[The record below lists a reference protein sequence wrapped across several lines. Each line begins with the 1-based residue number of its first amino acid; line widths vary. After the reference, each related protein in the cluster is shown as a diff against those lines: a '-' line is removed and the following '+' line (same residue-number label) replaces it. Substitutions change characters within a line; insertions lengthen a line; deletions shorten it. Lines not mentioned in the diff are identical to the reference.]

1 MTVRFIIQHS
11 SFIIR
16 AEMTPN
22 HETHELLR
30 KTLHIALGLCI
41 VTLKFL
47 PWTVAATIAAAAAVS
62 NWLLLHRIFGK
73 RIARHE
79 RGYDAGI
86 VIYPL
91 AVCALII
98 IFRKVIVIA
107 AAIWAI
113 LAFGDGFATLAG
125 KTIRGPRLPWN
136 TDKTW
141 SGFGAFIAFGTV
153 GVECSYL
160 LFRIEPSLWLVA
172 GVTIVCAIVESLPLH
187 VDDNF
192 TVPLTGAAICGALMQ
207 LAHPPV
213 LHLDPIWIGV
223 NTLLAIAG
231 YLAKSVD
238 VSGAAGGWILGTIII
253 VFGGWHLYVLL
264 LAFFVIGTAATKIGY
279 RRKAKLEQEQE
290 KGGRRGFSHAF
301 SNVGMAAL
309 LAIVCAMSSNSY
321 RFWLA
326 GAPAP
331 ARAANVPAAHVAA
344 RSCRHRRSDLDRRNA
359 GRHRCGIRRCAD
371 CNTGRA
377 TRWLDD
383 VQCVCR
389 LVCRELGRK
398 LESQSRRACPEWRV
412 ELLQH
417 GSRRGVDAPAVIAN
431 VSERSGRTGV
441 RCCFACSDFRRSRP
455 TRFLADAR
463 NDSVS
468 ARGVT
473 RRRTANRFEV
483 RRRRARSARC
493 DEARRAV
500 RIRRRRRRGG
510 GSIRFGEAA
519 RRRDGN

>member
-16 AEMTPN
+16 ADMTPN

-98 IFRKVIVIA
+98 IFRNVIVIA

-279 RRKAKLEQEQE
+279 RRKAKLGLAQE

-326 GAPAP
+326 AAAALATATADTTASEVGQLIGRRTLLPLTLRRVPVGTEGAISIEGTLAGI
-331 ARAANVPAAHVAA
+331 VAGFVVA
-344 RSCRHRRSDLDRRNA
+344 L
-359 GRHRCGIRRCAD
+359 I
-371 CNTGRA
+371 A
-377 TRWLDD
+377 TQDA
-383 VQCVCR
+383 R
-389 LVCRELGRK
+389 LVGLMTFSAFAGSYV
-398 LESQSRRACPEWRV
+398 ESLAGSWNRNRAEPVPNGALNFFNTAVGAALMLLLSSRM
-412 ELLQH
+412 
-417 GSRRGVDAPAVIAN
+417 
-431 VSERSGRTGV
+431 
-441 RCCFACSDFRRSRP
+441 
-455 TRFLADAR
+455 
-463 NDSVS
+463 
-468 ARGVT
+468 
-473 RRRTANRFEV
+473 
-483 RRRRARSARC
+483 
-493 DEARRAV
+493 
-500 RIRRRRRRGG
+500 
-510 GSIRFGEAA
+510 
-519 RRRDGN
+519 